1 VKRYRVAIVATFVV
15 AAGCRAALGIDDSR
29 PTLSDAGTDATDEAG
44 EIGDGGA
51 EAAPPMSVYCKMV
64 QPPPGFCDDF
74 DMDPFEKG
82 WDNYGTTPD
91 PGVGGGATLGL
102 DTTQWKSAPRS
113 ALMTIPQL
121 LAGRNAE
128 SLLIT
133 EVPKGFAVVEIFA
146 DVRIETEDFPDLTG
160 HAAVIGMTFDGYEPF
175 VEIRRTMAG
184 AYLRFDDANET
195 MLLQPFPVGMWKNV
209 ELRFTFAP
217 DAGTVAT
224 YIDGVPAG
232 GGNVSASFYHVDAYP
247 RVVVG
252 PSLAQGP
259 MGELRMNVDNVVLR
273 GSGKFGQ

>member
-1 VKRYRVAIVATFVV
+1 LATFVV

-29 PTLSDAGTDATDEAG
+29 PTIKDAGDDASDEAG
-44 EIGDGGA
+44 GETADGGE
-51 EAAPPMSVYCKMV
+51 EAAPPMSVFCKTI

-82 WDNYGTTPD
+82 WDNYGTSPD
-91 PGVGGGATLGL
+91 PGVGGGATLTV

-113 ALMTIPQL
+113 ALFTIPQL
-121 LAGRNAE
+121 LANRNAD

-133 EVPKGFAVVEIFA
+133 EVPMGFAVVEIFA
-146 DVRIETEDFPDLTG
+146 DVRIETEDFPDNAG
-160 HAAVIGMTFDGYEPF
+160 HAAVIGMTINGYEPF

-184 AYLRFDDANET
+184 AYLRFDDANEKA
-195 MLLQPFPVGMWKNV
+195 LIQPFPVGVWKNV

-217 DAGTVAT
+217 DAGTVAS

-232 GGNVSASFYHVDAYP
+232 GGDLSPTFYHADAYP

-252 PSLAQGP
+252 PGLAEGP